1 MFINQIVNL
10 IIPFT
15 FDKSNTKK
23 QKATVCFEL
32 RPVK

>member
-15 FDKSNTKK
+15 FDKSNTKNRVEGK
-23 QKATVCFEL
+23 V
-32 RPVK
+32 V